1 MLITSVGSDGRRKW
15 LPVVCFVIL
24 LFVIAF
30 GVGTAVVSPAFAVDQ
45 QLSGKA
51 ADEFADEFDDEYADA
66 DNVIADPLEA
76 YNRVVFTFNDRLYFW
91 LLKPVARGYGMVVPE
106 PLRIGIRNFFHNLSA
121 PIRLLNCLL
130 QGKFSAF
137 GGELSRFLLNSTAGV
152 VGLMDPA
159 TYDGM
164 KSYDE
169 DFSQTLGFYGVGHG
183 FYLVWPFFGPSSA
196 RGTVGLVA
204 DYFTEPL
211 TWIFRD
217 EMETGL
223 AVTGGKTVNQVS
235 LSLGVYEDM
244 IKSVLD
250 PYVAVRNAYYQN
262 QLKKVQE

>member
-1 MLITSVGSDGRRKW
+1 MLMTSAGSNDRRKL
-15 LPVVCFVIL
+15 LPVVCLMIL
-24 LFVIAF
+24 LLAAPFA
-30 GVGTAVVSPAFAVDQ
+30 AVVTVAAPVFAADLQ
-45 QLSGKA
+45 TSGKA
-51 ADEFADEFDDEYADA
+51 VDEFADEFDDEYADA
-66 DNVIADPLEA
+66 DNAIADPLET
-76 YNRVVFTFNDRLYFW
+76 YNRVIFTFNDRLYFW
-91 LLKPVARGYGMVVPE
+91 VLKPVARGYGKVVPE

-169 DFSQTLGFYGVGHG
+169 DFAQTLGFYGIGHG

-204 DYFTEPL
+204 DHFTEPL

-217 EMETGL
+217 DMETDL

-235 LSLGVYEDM
+235 LSIGVYEDM
-244 IKSVLD
+244 IKAVLD

-262 QLKKVQE
+262 RLKKVQE

>member
-1 MLITSVGSDGRRKW
+1 M
-15 LPVVCFVIL
+15 IL
-24 LFVIAF
+24 LLGIVLAGFSA
-30 GVGTAVVSPAFAVDQ
+30 ASPARAADQ
-45 QLSGKA
+45 QVNGKSVDEFD
-51 ADEFADEFDDEYADA
+51 DEFADEYADA
-66 DNVIADPLEA
+66 DNAIADPLEG
-76 YNRVVFTFNDRLYFW
+76 YNRVIFTFNDRLYFW
-91 LLKPVARGYGMVVPE
+91 VLKPVARGYGMVVPE